1 LVTIG
6 LEKEGIFQAVMGR
19 TGPMGITARVWESP
33 GLIPW
38 NARLCK
44 KQYAPAT
51 GPIVS
56 LLLVEFAAGSGLVGA
71 DAAGGDLGLEIIFTA
86 DGTTGKAA
94 EHGDLSN
101 VS

>member
-6 LEKEGIFQAVMGR
+6 LEKEGIFQAVMER
-19 TGPMGITARVWESP
+19 TGLMAIITRVWESP

-38 NARLCK
+38 NDGLCK
-44 KQYAPAT
+44 KQYTPAIAPL
-51 GPIVS
+51 VS

-71 DAAGGDLGLEIIFTA
+71 DAAGGDLRLEIVFTA
-86 DGTTGKAA
+86 DGTTGQAA